1 MENLEQEEEENLLDL
16 SAISNDPEDE
26 HEFPEVIQEL
36 EMEDTMVEP
45 TQNESA
51 FTDNE
56 SFRTI
61 SEFPLSQSN
70 ISDMSSLNLSE
81 LNSSM
86 GSTNTTQD
94 NSSFGGY
101 RKKIKTKPKTKPK
114 TKKLART
121 KKNRK
126 SKKVRKIRAT
136 RKSKNTKTKKRR
148 SATLRVKK
156 RLRGGFIGD
165 NGTDSERYGETNPY
179 SVERDSDPRF

>member
-1 MENLEQEEEENLLDL
+1 MENLEQEDEENSLDL

-45 TQNESA
+45 TQNESVV
-51 FTDNE
+51 TDNE

-61 SEFPLSQSN
+61 SEFPQSQSN
-70 ISDMSSLNLSE
+70 ISDMSSLHLSD

-94 NSSFGGY
+94 DSSFGGY
-101 RKKIKTKPKTKPK
+101 RKKRKTK

-136 RKSKNTKTKKRR
+136 RKSKNTKTKRRR
-148 SATLRVKK
+148 STTLRLKK

-165 NGTDSERYGETNPY
+165 NGKDAERYGETNPY

>member
-1 MENLEQEEEENLLDL
+1 MENLEQEDEENSLDL

-36 EMEDTMVEP
+36 EMEDTMIEP
-45 TQNESA
+45 TQNESVV
-51 FTDNE
+51 TDNE

-61 SEFPLSQSN
+61 SEFPQSQSN
-70 ISDMSSLNLSE
+70 ISDMSSLHLSD

-94 NSSFGGY
+94 DSSFGGY
-101 RKKIKTKPKTKPK
+101 RKKRKTKPK
-114 TKKLART
+114 TKKMART

-136 RKSKNTKTKKRR
+136 RKSKNIKTKRRR
-148 SATLRVKK
+148 SATLRLKK
-156 RLRGGFIGD
+156 RLCGGFIGD

-179 SVERDSDPRF
+179 SVEQDSDPRF